1 MPNSIYKERFDMSNK
16 NSKQLCP
23 NCKTGR
29 DSYLLD
35 NRSPFC
41 PYIRFHN
48 GSECVKFRPI
58 GKQKE
63 NEENE

>member
-1 MPNSIYKERFDMSNK
+1 MEKKIHTP
-16 NSKQLCP
+16 QLCP

-41 PYIRFHN
+41 PYIKCN
-48 GSECVKFRPI
+48 D
-58 GKQKE
+58 GKTCAFFKE
-63 NEENE
+63 LAAAEVIDEQR